1 MLQFLAGLLAFIGK
15 VIAGYN
21 QNRLIEAGKA
31 VKENE
36 ILKAENEAIQTA
48 KNIKADNAKLN
59 VVSINDKLRKY
70 QRD

>member
-21 QNRLIEAGKA
+21 QNRLIEVGKA
-31 VKENE
+31 EEK
-36 ILKAENEAIQTA
+36 LKTIEAENEAIQAA
-48 KNIKADNAKLN
+48 KKIKADNAKLN
-59 VVSINDKLRKY
+59 VVSITDKLRKY